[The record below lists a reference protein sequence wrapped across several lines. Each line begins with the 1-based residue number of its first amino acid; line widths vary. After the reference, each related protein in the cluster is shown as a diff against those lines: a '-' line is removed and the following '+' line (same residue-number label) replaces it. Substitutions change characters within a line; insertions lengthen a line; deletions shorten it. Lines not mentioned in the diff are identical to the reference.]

1 MKFTKQI
8 PTYKELPYLD
18 YAQIFVASSILFDTG
33 KGKETATFDITIREM
48 PGNRNF
54 LLLGGIEEMI
64 SSLLNWQYEKKF
76 VDYLLFEKVISQKFS
91 TYLKNFRFKGDA
103 WAMPEGTV
111 FFPGEPVI
119 RITSSLSD
127 ANLLTAFLVDVISY
141 PTLFLSKAVRV
152 KLAVNGKPFF
162 LAGAMRTFS
171 FENIVKIQRLS
182 YLLGSIIAMPYF
194 GYKFGVGKRKPAIG
208 FYHALIKSFADEEG
222 AYRHFLP
229 HTANFGI
236 STSMIDTYNYK
247 TGIENWIRVEKDAR
261 KQGKTLGLVSID
273 SGDVLE
279 ISKFLRKKLDDERLK
294 DVGITAYSNLDEFK
308 IADLER
314 NGAKINVY
322 CPVTEIVT
330 VSDRPVLEAVYKL
343 AEIIDKNGK
352 RTYVAKFSKG
362 KTSLPGRKQVFRKK
376 GGNGKILEDIIGL
389 DNEKLGTPLLIQ
401 YIKNGRLIKKLPS
414 LDQIKDYLDKQL
426 LSLPNRLKDVEK
438 QYAYPVSLSKTVCT
452 ILEDLI
458 KKHVRKSAD

>member
-8 PTYKELPYLD
+8 PTYNELPYLD
-18 YAQIFVASSILFDTG
+18 YAQIFVASSIMFDTG
-33 KGKETATFDITIREM
+33 KGKETATFDITVREM

-64 SSLLNWQYEKKF
+64 SSLLNWKYEKRF
-76 VDYLLFEKVISQKFS
+76 VDYLLAEKVISPKFA
-91 TYLKNFRFKGDA
+91 THLRKFKFKGDVYT
-103 WAMPEGTV
+103 MPEGTV

-119 RITSSLSD
+119 RITTSLSD

-152 KLAVNGKPFF
+152 KLVVNGKPFF

-171 FENIVKIQRLS
+171 FENVVKIQRFS
-182 YLLGSIIAMPYF
+182 YILGSIIALPYF

-208 FYHALIKSFADEEG
+208 FYHALIKSFADEKG

-236 STSMIDTYNYK
+236 STSMVDTYNYK
-247 TGIENWIRVEKDAR
+247 TGIENWIKVEKEAR

-279 ISKFLRKKLDDERLK
+279 ISKFLRKKLDDSGLK
-294 DVGITAYSNLDEFK
+294 NVGITAYSNLDEFK
-308 IADLER
+308 IAILER
-314 NGAKINVY
+314 KGAKINVY
-322 CPVTEIVT
+322 CPVTEILT
-330 VSDRPVLEAVYKL
+330 VSDRPVLETVYKL

-352 RTYVAKFSKG
+352 RTYAAKFSEG
-362 KTSLPGRKQVFRKK
+362 KISLPGRKQVFRKSGK
-376 GGNGKILEDIIGL
+376 NGKIAKDIIGL
-389 DNEKLGTPLLIQ
+389 EDEKLGTPLLIQ
-401 YIKNGRLIKKLPS
+401 YIKDGKLIKKLPT
-414 LDQIKDYLDKQL
+414 LDQIKIYVDQQLSYL
-426 LSLPNRLKDVEK
+426 PANLKGVEK
-438 QYAYPVSLSKTVCT
+438 QHIYPVSISKRLSD
-452 ILEDLI
+452 ILEDLR
-458 KKHVRKSAD
+458 KKHVNQSVD